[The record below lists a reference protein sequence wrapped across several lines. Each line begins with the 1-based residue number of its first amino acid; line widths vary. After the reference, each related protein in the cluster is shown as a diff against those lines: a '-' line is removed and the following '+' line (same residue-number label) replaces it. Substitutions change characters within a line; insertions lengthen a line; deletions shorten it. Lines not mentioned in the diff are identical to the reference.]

1 MARLEDGES
10 RGWWRPIDR
19 FPAGGIVGESSAILK
34 REMIARWNIGLRM
47 FLCVIYIYKYINI
60 RVMNCIFKGYFLN
73 LAIKR
78 IIKRK

>member
-34 REMIARWNIGLRM
+34 REMIARWNWLKDVFMRDI
-47 FLCVIYIYKYINI
+47 CINI
-60 RVMNCIFKGYFLN
+60 
-73 LAIKR
+73 
-78 IIKRK
+78 